1 MNDNVFVFYSNHGGF
16 GCLEFPTAGR
26 VSKTGFVSD

>member
-16 GCLEFPTAGR
+16 GVLEFSSGAS